1 MLVTNMI
8 NMEQKSIKRQMKIV
22 IATIVITL
30 TIATGMAY
38 VFNTDRVYTHL
49 FYVPIA
55 MSAIWLPKMTMFIGI
70 GFAFYH
76 ILIEFFWGVGITAS
90 VLSRSTIIV
99 VISFILND
107 IWKRE
112 LNYQKQIKTLAY
124 ASSHD
129 ALTKLFNRGYFD
141 MTLETDLKYPVTIFI
156 IDIDGLKHINDHFG
170 HSAGDEHIIAT
181 SNILHRSLRL
191 GDTLAR
197 IGGDEF
203 GIIAQSCGDEGAI
216 DILMRVERQ
225 LTLYNETV
233 DTSRWLSISI
243 GYKVNEGSESIQ
255 DTVLEADRVMYEI
268 KRRKVAVAGEIIKGS
283 V

>member
-1 MLVTNMI
+1 MI
-8 NMEQKSIKRQMKIV
+8 NPDPKSKKRQLKIV
-22 IATIVITL
+22 IATIVFTMF
-30 TIATGMAY
+30 IAAGMSNL
-38 VFNTDRVYTHL
+38 FHTDKVYTHF

-76 ILIEFFWGVGITAS
+76 MLIEFYWGFGITAG
-90 VLSRSTIIV
+90 VLARSSIIV
-99 VISFILND
+99 VISFLLND

-112 LNYQKQIKTLAY
+112 LNYQRQIKNLAY

-129 ALTKLFNRGYFD
+129 ALTKLYNRGYFD
-141 MTLETDLKYPVTIFI
+141 MTLESDLKYPVTVLIV
-156 IDIDGLKHINDHFG
+156 DIDGLKNINDHFG
-170 HSAGDEHIIAT
+170 HSAGDTHIIAT
-181 SNILHRSLRL
+181 SNILHQSLRL

-203 GIIAQSCGDEGAI
+203 GIVAQFCGDEGAI

-225 LTLYNETV
+225 LTQYNETV

-268 KRRKVAVAGEIIKGS
+268 KRRKVEMAGEIIKGRL
-283 V
+283 

>member
-1 MLVTNMI
+1 MI
-8 NMEQKSIKRQMKIV
+8 NPDPKSKKRQRKIV
-22 IATIVITL
+22 IATILITMYL
-30 TIATGMAY
+30 AASMAY
-38 VFNTDRVYTHL
+38 LFNTDRVYTHL
-49 FYVPIA
+49 FYVPIV

-76 ILIEFFWGVGITAS
+76 IFIEFSWGGGITAS

-124 ASSHD
+124 ASNHD

-141 MTLETDLKYPVTIFI
+141 MTIETDLKYPVTVFI

-170 HSAGDEHIIAT
+170 HSAGDDQIIAT
-181 SNILHRSLRL
+181 SAILHQSLRV

-203 GIIAQSCGDEGAI
+203 GIIAQSCGDEGAV
-216 DILMRVERQ
+216 DILMRVEKQ
-225 LTLYNETV
+225 LTLYNETL

-243 GYKVNEGSESIQ
+243 GYKVNDGSESIH

-268 KRRKVAVAGEIIKGS
+268 KRRKVAVVGEIIKRS